1 MPAAS
6 STPVRQD
13 QEGLMDLGELTE
25 FLRVPDHW
33 VYRRTAK
40 GHPDPLPFVKV
51 GGLLRF
57 RRSEIEAWLDSRR
70 GSWGPSNAA

>member
-1 MPAAS
+1 MTPGNS
-6 STPVRQD
+6 STLGRPALD
-13 QEGLMDLGELTE
+13 GLMDTEGLSNYLG
-25 FLRVPDHW
+25 VPESW

-57 RRSEIEAWLDSRR
+57 RPSEIEAWLEAHR
-70 GSWGPSNAA
+70 GIEVRHAS